1 MIGHTMQN
9 KDNPIIFIGLTK
21 KELHQVL
28 LVLRD
33 TLDNS
38 EGDHLQDAYDKV
50 SDAYHSFSDK

>member
-1 MIGHTMQN
+1 MQN

-33 TLDNS
+33 TLENS

-50 SDAYHSFSDK
+50 SDAYHSFGDK